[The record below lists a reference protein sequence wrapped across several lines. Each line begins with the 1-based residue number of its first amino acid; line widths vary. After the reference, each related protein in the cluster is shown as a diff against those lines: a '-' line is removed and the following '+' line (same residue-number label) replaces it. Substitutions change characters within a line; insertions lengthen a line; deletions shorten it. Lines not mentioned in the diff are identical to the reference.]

1 MECRNN
7 MLDYIRKNPHLVNY
21 VVNFQE
27 NKSFMYSNDKEV
39 NEIHTSMVEEGLDL
53 LTFSIYLR
61 NCQHI
66 LKKEK
71 KEYNYYEI
79 FATFSNIIFSSK

>member
-7 MLDYIRKNPHLVNY
+7 MLTYIRKNPHLVNY
-21 VVNFQE
+21 VVNFKE
-27 NKSFMYSNDKEV
+27 NKNVMYNNDKEL
-39 NEIHTSMVEEGLDL
+39 NEIHTSIVEEGIDL
-53 LTFSIYLR
+53 LTFSIYLQ
-61 NCQHI
+61 NCQNI